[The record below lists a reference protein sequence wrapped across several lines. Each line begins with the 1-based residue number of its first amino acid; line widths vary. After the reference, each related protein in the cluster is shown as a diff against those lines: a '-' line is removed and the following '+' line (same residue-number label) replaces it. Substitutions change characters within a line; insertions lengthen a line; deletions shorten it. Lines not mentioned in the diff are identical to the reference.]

1 MGDPIEAVLDFW
13 FGQLDGAG
21 MSDAAHC
28 GLWFSA
34 EPAVDERIRDR
45 FGPLVATALDGHL
58 DRWADGDPGLVA
70 LVLLLD
76 QFTRNI
82 HRGSAQ
88 AFAGD
93 PAALALARRAVAAG
107 RHQRLPLIHRVF
119 LYLPLE
125 HSEKLADQDRCV
137 ALFRALGEDSA
148 HPLVTEFTRYAKAHR
163 DVIARFGRFPHRNA
177 ALGRPSTPAEQDWL
191 ASHGGF

>member
-1 MGDPIEAVLDFW
+1 M
-13 FGQLDGAG
+13 
-21 MSDAAHC
+21 
-28 GLWFSA
+28 
-34 EPAVDERIRDR
+34 
-45 FGPLVATALDGHL
+45 ATALDGHL
-58 DRWADGDPGLVA
+58 DGWADGDPGLLA

-93 PAALALARRAVAAG
+93 PAALALARHAVAAG